1 MSDRTG
7 DPRHVD
13 VALPL
18 PLRRSFSYRLPVDM
32 PLPEPGARVRVPF
45 GAGQETGFVL
55 AALSEAQLDPGL
67 RRNPSRIK
75 EVVELLDE
83 HSWLDASLLRLA
95 RWMEDYYGAGLGEVL
110 RSMVPVKA
118 MKRPRAAE
126 AEALPAPDRPRQ
138 LNPDQAAALTALCA
152 VLDERSYNSFL
163 LHGVTGSG
171 KTEVYL
177 QAIAHCLAGDRQ
189 AIVLVPEISL
199 TPQAA
204 RRFRRRLGE
213 GVGVF
218 HSGLNAS
225 ERHAVWRRIHEG
237 EIRVVL
243 GPRSAIFAPFPRL
256 GLVVIDEEHD
266 GSYKQTEKPR
276 YHARSVALMRA
287 REAGAVVLMGSATP
301 SLESVHN
308 VELGKHSRLDLP
320 ERVGGGQRPALE
332 IVGLKEEDGLLS
344 TPLQEALAECLERG
358 EKAMLL
364 LNLRGHSRLRLCRDC
379 GEMRRCERCEIPL
392 TYHSRRERLICHYCG
407 LERRPDPRCPACA
420 SGRWVLLGAG
430 TQQLEMELSLRFP
443 GLPVHRMDFDSTRR
457 RGAHAEIL
465 ASFGEP
471 GPALLMGTQM
481 IAKGHHFPEVTL
493 VGVVSAD
500 TGLFMPDFRAAERS
514 WQLLEQVAGRS
525 GRGEQAGRVLVQT
538 FNPEHPVLT
547 ALAEN
552 ELPHL
557 MEEELHDRRAL
568 GYPPFRRLTSLT
580 ISGPEES
587 VAELA
592 AAQLLRDFQAH
603 WPGPPQGEALDFLGP
618 AEAFPAKL
626 KNRYRRQI
634 LIKGS
639 LDREQKQAL
648 PQLFNEIAKKMK
660 RTGALSLDLDIDP

>member
-7 DPRHVD
+7 DPRYVD

-18 PLRRSFSYRLPVDM
+18 PLRRSFSYRLPASM

-55 AALSEAQLDPGL
+55 TELPLAQLDPGL
-67 RRNPSRIK
+67 RKNPSRVK
-75 EVVELLDE
+75 EVAELLDE
-83 HSWLDASLLRLA
+83 ESWLDAPLLRLA
-95 RWMEDYYGAGLGEVL
+95 RWMEGYYGAGLGEVL
-110 RSMVPVKA
+110 RSMLPVKP
-118 MKRPRAAE
+118 MKRPRATE
-126 AEALPAPDRPRQ
+126 AEALPDADRPRR
-138 LNPDQAAALTALCA
+138 LNPDQAAALAALTAA
-152 VLDERSYNSFL
+152 LDENSFESYL

-177 QAIAHCLAGDRQ
+177 QAITHCLAGGRQ

-204 RRFRRRLGE
+204 RRFRRRLGK

-225 ERHAVWRRIHEG
+225 ERHAVWQRIRDG

-287 REAGAVVLMGSATP
+287 REAGAVVLLGSATP
-301 SLESVHN
+301 SLESIHN
-308 VELGKHSRLDLP
+308 VDLGKHRRLDLP

-332 IVGLKEEDGLLS
+332 VVALKDEDGLLA
-344 TPLQEALAECLERG
+344 TPLQEALAESLERG

-379 GEMRRCERCEIPL
+379 GEMRHCERCEIPL

-407 LERRPDPRCPACA
+407 LERRPDPRCPACGA
-420 SGRWVLLGAG
+420 RRWVLLGAG
-430 TQQLEMELSLRFP
+430 TQQLEMELNLRFP
-443 GLPVHRMDFDSTRR
+443 GVPVHRMDFDSTRR

-465 ASFGEP
+465 ARFAEP

-525 GRGEQAGRVLVQT
+525 GRGERPGRVLVQT
-538 FNPEHPVLT
+538 FNPEHPVLS
-547 ALAEN
+547 ALAED
-552 ELPHL
+552 ELPRL
-557 MEEELHDRRAL
+557 MEEELRERRAL
-568 GYPPFRRLTSLT
+568 GYPPFRRLTALT
-580 ISGPEES
+580 VSGPEEH

-592 AAQLLRDFQAH
+592 AGQLLRDFQAH
-603 WPGPPQGEALDFLGP
+603 WPGPPQGPALDFLGP

-634 LIKGS
+634 LIKGQ

-648 PQLFNEIAKKMK
+648 PTLFNEIAKKLK